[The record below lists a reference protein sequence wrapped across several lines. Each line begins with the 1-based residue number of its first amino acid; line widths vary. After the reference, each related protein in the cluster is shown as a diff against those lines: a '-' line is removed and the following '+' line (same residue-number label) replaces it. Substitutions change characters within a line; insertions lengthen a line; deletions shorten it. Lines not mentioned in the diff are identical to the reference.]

1 MPATEKEGNRGT
13 GEDRLQGL
21 TLHLALPETLS
32 RLPPCAF
39 PVSPVAPPASL
50 PGRMRPRRQD
60 PLNHILLPSTYGWAD
75 RSCFLQKPLSMSL
88 NSDTLPL
95 EQEPLRDGDRVGHA
109 QGSSAANG
117 MSQRQHGERDGSPS
131 VSAAGQ
137 SKNSSNWLN
146 ISKSDMHLGW
156 GRGEGAG
163 EGLSV
168 W

>member
-1 MPATEKEGNRGT
+1 
-13 GEDRLQGL
+13 
-21 TLHLALPETLS
+21 
-32 RLPPCAF
+32 
-39 PVSPVAPPASL
+39 
-50 PGRMRPRRQD
+50 
-60 PLNHILLPSTYGWAD
+60 
-75 RSCFLQKPLSMSL
+75 MSL
-88 NSDTLPL
+88 NSGTLPL

-117 MSQRQHGERDGSPS
+117 MSQRWHGERDGSPS

-146 ISKSDMHLGW
+146 ISKSDVHLGW
-156 GRGEGAG
+156 GQGEGAG